1 MLRSKAEGGQGE
13 EGIQIDWEHEGWEW
27 YDPDDVVDRE
37 EFGGVPR
44 LKESLRRVWFEG
56 DIGERAGRILAA
68 GLHRL
73 QTDHESGSREL
84 AGFALAVF
92 KDVIAEMGEDVTD
105 SRWWEKVRMAGWHL
119 WKNGRESMG
128 AAILNVVIAVL
139 TDIEAIRLD
148 SEGGKRDRILAAV
161 DSLITKRKSTTAR
174 ITEAFASYLQTNFV
188 SAEDSKS
195 TITILTLSSSST
207 IRACLLHVCRSLD
220 MQTLDLRIL
229 ESRPLCEGVSAAS
242 SILSELN
249 SQPQSRATP
258 KIKITVYTDAA
269 AAIASTNLDILLLGA
284 DRIASSGHV
293 SNKTGS
299 LPTVLSA
306 KYTSPAVKVV
316 VLSELEKVAEPGEAG
331 AQAAEESDPAEVIR
345 GWRVEGVKGVD
356 VIEQALSEIRDSTP
370 PKAGEEASITLEVKN
385 VYFEWTPPKLVDAY
399 VCEEGIWNASSIRER
414 SMWVGKQLEKL
425 FSKL

>member
-139 TDIEAIRLD
+139 TDICRCKGPCESVDARQGHKPLLPIRKKGWE
-148 SEGGKRDRILAAV
+148 SNTPVQR
-161 DSLITKRKSTTAR
+161 STGT
-174 ITEAFASYLQTNFV
+174 
-188 SAEDSKS
+188 
-195 TITILTLSSSST
+195 
-207 IRACLLHVCRSLD
+207 
-220 MQTLDLRIL
+220 
-229 ESRPLCEGVSAAS
+229 
-242 SILSELN
+242 
-249 SQPQSRATP
+249 
-258 KIKITVYTDAA
+258 
-269 AAIASTNLDILLLGA
+269 
-284 DRIASSGHV
+284 SSGE
-293 SNKTGS
+293 STWS
-299 LPTVLSA
+299 
-306 KYTSPAVKVV
+306 TSGC
-316 VLSELEKVAEPGEAG
+316 EKH
-331 AQAAEESDPAEVIR
+331 
-345 GWRVEGVKGVD
+345 RV
-356 VIEQALSEIRDSTP
+356 P
-370 PKAGEEASITLEVKN
+370 HP
-385 VYFEWTPPKLVDAY
+385 
-399 VCEEGIWNASSIRER
+399 
-414 SMWVGKQLEKL
+414 WV
-425 FSKL
+425 